1 MPDEARPAAVAARA
15 VRVADT
21 IAHRFFDFHQR
32 FRGITR
38 RVRERFERR
47 DWPGIH
53 QDTVER
59 LELHA
64 VCVRE
69 TAARLGESH
78 GSALADPELWP
89 AVKEA
94 FRYAILGRD
103 DLELAQTFFN
113 SITRRLFPAS
123 GVDPHRH
130 FVGGDFP
137 LPYTGWEMASARM
150 YATRRATAA
159 VVRKILEDTG
169 LRLPFAELE
178 RQAAAAAVRLD
189 EALTASFA
197 DGEIEALDVLRPLF
211 IRNKAAYV
219 VGRARRGSTYL
230 PVVFVLL
237 HDAWGMR
244 LDAVLHREED
254 ASVLFSFA
262 RWYFH
267 ADIEAPREVIGFLR
281 SILPRKRAAELYISL
296 GYNRHAKTELYNDLM
311 ANIRASDEQ
320 FTVAPGQRGMVM
332 AVFTLPSFEFVFK
345 VIKDSFPPP
354 KSTTREEVRD
364 RYRLVLLHDRVG
376 RLVDFQEF
384 EQLTFPRTRFAPE
397 LLAELLAVAGRT
409 VHVVGD
415 EVVIDHLYIGRRV
428 VPLDLYLRDA
438 ELPAARAALLDYGQT
453 LKDLAA
459 ANIFAG
465 DMLLKNFGVTRHGRL
480 VFYDYDELCP
490 LTDCTFRRLPTARH
504 PDEEMAADPWFSL
517 RAGDVFPEELPRF
530 LALPDALRDD
540 FLAVHGDLFAPA
552 YWRGIQQRIR
562 EGEVVDFFPYA
573 EGCRLQSE
581 PA

>member
-1 MPDEARPAAVAARA
+1 MADQARA
-15 VRVADT
+15 HRIADS
-21 IAHRFFDFHQR
+21 IAHRFADFHQR

-47 DWPGIH
+47 DWAGVH

-59 LELHA
+59 LELHGI
-64 VCVRE
+64 CVRE
-69 TAARLGESH
+69 TAARLAEGFRGE
-78 GSALADPELWP
+78 LTDPALWP
-89 AVKEA
+89 AIKEA
-94 FRYAILGRD
+94 YRYAILGRD

-113 SITRRLFPAS
+113 SITRRLFPAT
-123 GVDPHRH
+123 GVDPRHH

-137 LPYTGWEMASARM
+137 LPYAGWEMASARM

-169 LRLPFAELE
+169 LRLPFANLE
-178 RQAAAAAVRLD
+178 AQAAAAAARLD
-189 EALTASFA
+189 SALAETFPG
-197 DGEIEALDVLRPLF
+197 GEIEALDVLRPLF
-211 IRNKAAYV
+211 LRNKAAYV
-219 VGRARRGSTYL
+219 VGRARRGTTL
-230 PVVFVLL
+230 APVILVLL
-237 HDAWGMR
+237 HEPQGLR

-311 ANIRASDEQ
+311 TTIHATDEQ

-354 KSTTREEVRD
+354 KATTREEVRD

-384 EQLTFPRTRFAPE
+384 ELLTFPRQRFAPE

-409 VHVVGD
+409 VRVSGD
-415 EVVIDHLYIGRRV
+415 EVVIDHLYVGRRV
-428 VPLDLYLRDA
+428 APLDLYLRQA
-438 ELPAARAALLDYGQT
+438 SGEEARTALLDYGQT

-465 DMLLKNFGVTRHGRL
+465 DMLLKNFGVTRHGRV

-490 LTDCTFRRLPTARH
+490 LTDCTFRRFPAARH

-530 LALPDALRDD
+530 LTLPEELREE
-540 FLAVHGDLFAPA
+540 FLATHGDLFTPA
-552 YWRGIQQRIR
+552 YWRSIQERIR
-562 EGEVVDFFPYA
+562 VGEVVDFFPYA
-573 EGCRLQSE
+573 ESCRLAS
-581 PA
+581 AS